1 MQKEVLNYRQEMKVL
16 SIIVKYLP
24 PFIAIMYFLN
34 SVLSM
39 LGIYIS
45 SISHCCYCGLL
56 PLFIIYVCCSVLK
69 YCIQYK
75 AYLWYIVINDIINW
89 IDYEYSFTE
98 DIMIGW
104 IIVLGTFFC
113 LISYLMIK
121 HIYNKEAI
129 L

>member
-1 MQKEVLNYRQEMKVL
+1 MKVL

-24 PFIAIMYFLN
+24 PFLATMYFLN

-45 SISHCCYCGLL
+45 GISHCCYCGLV
-56 PLFIIYVCCSVLK
+56 PLFLIYVCCSVLK

-75 AYLWYIVINDIINW
+75 AYLWYITVNDIINW
-89 IDYEYSFTE
+89 LDYEYGFTE
-98 DIMIGW
+98 DTRIGW
-104 IIVLGTFFC
+104 IVVIGTFFC
-113 LISYLMIK
+113 LISYLTIQ
-121 HIYNKEAI
+121 HICSGKAI